1 MQLLYGNDGI
11 NYRTID
17 KSPDMSEGVE
27 KAILGTYSKYE
38 FVSNPRAYSNEPE
51 AVTYV
56 TSNLDRQLPED
67 RMVVC
72 KAGHMRNFSSHC
84 STSAFENEITSST
97 SQFNAAQILLKLSI
111 EMNSFRPILA
121 KTLKLIP
128 AASFRSVR
136 FIFLSISIFHNL
148 S

>member
-27 KAILGTYSKYE
+27 KTILGTYSKYE

-67 RMVVC
+67 RLVVC
-72 KAGHMRNFSSHC
+72 KTGHMRNFSSPSYYLHC
-84 STSAFENEITSST
+84 LVKEVPDDFYGEQFFEIFNY
-97 SQFNAAQILLKLSI
+97 QFISDYDIERYGGGALTGTLSP
-111 EMNSFRPILA
+111 R
-121 KTLKLIP
+121 K
-128 AASFRSVR
+128 
-136 FIFLSISIFHNL
+136 
-148 S
+148 